1 MQYRHLFPMLRL
13 LIPFMAG
20 IIVCIS
26 ISSSTQISFLLWM
39 SLLLLSLA
47 AGFIPFKKLRFVKRW
62 LFGVLISCFLF
73 VSGYNSVLLH
83 KEILRADHFSKIQ
96 NKGTFIATVSEPLQE
111 KDHSYKTILRI
122 RGLKKGSTIGN
133 AGGRILTYFAKDSL
147 KNPPGEGST
156 IVFSAEVQE
165 ISPPQNPG
173 AFDYRKYMAANNV
186 YHQVYL
192 NTHTWK
198 LLEKP
203 QGFNLFRTAHMIS
216 KKFISILSEN
226 GLKGKEFAVAS
237 ALLLGQKDML
247 DNETLQAFSGS
258 GVMHILCV
266 SGLHVGVI
274 YIIISFLLG
283 FMKKT
288 RGQIYLKTVLILIT
302 IWAYAIL
309 TGFSPSVM
317 RAATMFSFI
326 SIGNASRRYVHII
339 NSLAVSAVVLLLI
352 DPMMISNIGFQLSY
366 LAIIGIVFINKP
378 IAELWKPTN
387 RIVEYIWGLVAVSIA
402 AQIATSPLSMLY
414 FHQFPTYF
422 IPANIVAVP
431 ISFLAIYA
439 GLSVL
444 ATSFIPAV
452 SNVVG
457 IITNFL
463 LFALNYCV
471 GFIEHLPHSV
481 LHIHSIFNME
491 MILAYLILTSL
502 LLLLYLKR
510 KEFVFITLGL
520 LLLFSVRITFME
532 IIRKEQQKIVFYN
545 SGKQSA
551 VGFIDGKR
559 QTLLADSVLITDKT
573 ANKFQLD
580 GARTLYGIASGR
592 SFALDTVTGFYQ
604 MLPKELHPLRSLGNN
619 FIFHTKRLVIIDNI
633 PKPKGNVIKLRTD
646 YLWIRNNPT
655 LRVNDLKQLYQP
667 GLIIIDGSNSY
678 SRTEKWMTEFKKAGL
693 KVYSLKKSGAY
704 IVNL

>member
-1 MQYRHLFPMLRL
+1 MQYRHLYPMVRIL
-13 LIPFMAG
+13 LPFMAG
-20 IIVCIS
+20 IIVCVS
-26 ISSSTQISFLLWM
+26 ISASTQISFLLWI
-39 SLLLLSLA
+39 SLLLLSLV
-47 AGFIPFKKLRFVKRW
+47 AGFIPFKKFRFVQRW
-62 LFGVLISCFLF
+62 LFGVLISGFLF
-73 VSGYNSVLLH
+73 ISGYNSVLLH
-83 KEILRADHFSKIQ
+83 KEILRSDHFSKIQ
-96 NKGTFIATVSEPLQE
+96 TKGTFIATVNEPLQE
-111 KDHSYKTILRI
+111 KDHSFKTILRI
-122 RGLKKGSTIGN
+122 RGLKKGNTINN

-147 KNPPGEGST
+147 KKPPAEGST
-156 IVFSAEVQE
+156 IVFSADMQE

-173 AFDYRKYMAANNV
+173 AFDYRKYMATNNV
-186 YHQVYL
+186 YHQLYL
-192 NTHTWK
+192 NNSSWK

-203 QGFNLFRTAHMIS
+203 QGINLFRTAHKVS
-216 KKFISILSEN
+216 KKFVSILSMN

-247 DNETLQAFSGS
+247 DNETRQAYSGS

-288 RGQIYLKTVLILIT
+288 RCQIYLKMALILIT
-302 IWAYAIL
+302 IWSYAL
-309 TGFSPSVM
+309 LSGFSPSVM

-352 DPMMISNIGFQLSY
+352 DPLMISNIGFQLSY
-366 LAIIGIVFINKP
+366 LAIIGIVFINQP
-378 IAELWKPTN
+378 IAYLWKPTN
-387 RIVEYIWGLVAVSIA
+387 RIAEYIWGLMAVSIA
-402 AQIATSPLSMLY
+402 AQIATAPLAMLY

-422 IPANIVAVP
+422 IPANLVAVP

-444 ATSFIPAV
+444 VTSFIPVV
-452 SNVVG
+452 SNILGV
-457 IITNFL
+457 ITNFL
-463 LFALNYCV
+463 LFLLNYCV
-471 GFIEHLPHSV
+471 AFIEHLPHSV
-481 LHIHSIFNME
+481 LHIHSIFNTE
-491 MILAYLILTSL
+491 AILAYMILASV

-510 KEFVFITLGL
+510 KEFIFITLGL
-520 LLLFSVRITFME
+520 MLLLSVRITFME
-532 IIRKEQQKIVFYN
+532 ILRKEQQRIVFYN

-551 VGFIDGKR
+551 VGFIDGKQ

-580 GARTLYGIASGR
+580 GARILYGIALDR
-592 SFALDTVTGFYQ
+592 SFALETVTGYSQ
-604 MLPKELHPLRSLGNN
+604 ILPKELHPLRSLGNN
-619 FIFHTKRLVIIDNI
+619 FIFHDKRLVIIDSI
-633 PKPKGNVIKLRTD
+633 PRPKGKVVKLHTD
-646 YLWIRNNPT
+646 YLWIRNSPAV
-655 LRVNDLKQLYQP
+655 RVNDLKQLYEP

-678 SRTEKWMTEFKKAGL
+678 ARTEKWMAELKKAGL
-693 KVYSLKKSGAY
+693 KVYSVKRSGAY